1 MKLIKK
7 KFILSSILILI
18 LILILFLT
26 NINFLRDTLKKN
38 LSHETKV
45 FIKELFFG
53 KTYIEEIFFYKS
65 LNYNQK
71 KLPQTLYEKI
81 YLKNT
86 T

>member
-1 MKLIKK
+1 MMKLTTKK
-7 KFILSSILILI
+7 LILASILILI
-18 LILILFLT
+18 LILI
-26 NINFLRDTLKKN
+26 NINFLRNALKEN
-38 LSHETKV
+38 LSHDTKV

-53 KTYIEEIFFYKS
+53 KTYMEEVFFYKS

-81 YLKNT
+81 FLKKNT